1 MDPTT
6 LFAALLG
13 LSLAAASGFRVF
25 VPSLVLALAARFGGL
40 ELPAEAAWL
49 EHPLALTALAVATVA
64 EVGAYYV
71 PLLDNLLDTLALP
84 AAGIAGTLLARA
96 FFPEA
101 APLAEWTAAAVLG
114 GGAALGVQGLTS
126 LTRLAS
132 TGSTAG
138 LANPVVATGE
148 NVAATG
154 LSLLALAAPA
164 AAVALVLILLVVA
177 ARKLVLRR
185 RTSD

>member
-1 MDPTT
+1 MDPDA

-25 VPSLVLALAARFGGL
+25 VPPLVLALAARFAGL
-40 ELPAEAAWL
+40 ELPPEAAWL
-49 EHPLALTALAVATVA
+49 AHPLALTALAVATAA

-84 AAGIAGTLLARA
+84 AAGVAGTLLARA
-96 FFPEA
+96 FFPDA
-101 APLAEWTAAAVLG
+101 APLAEWVAAAALG

-132 TGSTAG
+132 TGTTGG
-138 LANPVVATGE
+138 LGNPVVATGE
-148 NVAATG
+148 NAAAAG
-154 LSLLALAAPA
+154 LSLLALALPA
-164 AAVALVLILLVVA
+164 LAAALVLLLLVLA
-177 ARKLVLRR
+177 ARRLGRR
-185 RTSD
+185 RRAA